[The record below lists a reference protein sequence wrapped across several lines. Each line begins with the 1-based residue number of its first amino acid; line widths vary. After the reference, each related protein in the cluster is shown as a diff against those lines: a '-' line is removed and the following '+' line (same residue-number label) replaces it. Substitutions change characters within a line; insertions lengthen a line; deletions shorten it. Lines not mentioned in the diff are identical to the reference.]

1 MKTFI
6 RLWLAFTAFWMD
18 SAHSQEP
25 WIVSEE
31 QSPLDDS
38 RNVYLSTRS
47 LQMTL
52 GTLRLPVTPTLHL
65 RCAENT
71 TSIFITWESFLDM
84 ESTEVTTRI
93 DKLPAESSYWNVS
106 TNFEAVGLWNGADAI
121 PFIRSLFGHD
131 RLLVRVT
138 PYGDS
143 PQTAVFNIE
152 GLAEAAGPLM
162 AACHWQAQTATGSQN
177 QTATGSQKK
186 APQQDEFAALMRSV
200 EEMDRQREGEV
211 MKEGTGR
218 SREGA
223 GQARTELGEARL
235 SIGEIDALMRQIG
248 RCWTLPVGIDGVEDM
263 VVQLR
268 IQVRPDRTVYGVTI
282 EDQARLNRDPEFRAV
297 AESARRAVDACSPL
311 NLPPNKYVVWRDIIM
326 NFHPEHAISG

>member
-1 MKTFI
+1 MKAFI
-6 RLWLAFTAFWMD
+6 CLWIAFTAFWMD
-18 SAHSQEP
+18 PAHSQEP

-38 RNVYLSTRS
+38 RNVYISTRS

-71 TSIFITWESFLDM
+71 TSIFVTWESFLDN
-84 ESTEVTTRI
+84 ESVEVTTRI
-93 DKLPAESSYWNVS
+93 DKLPAKSSYWNVS
-106 TNFEAVGLWNGADAI
+106 TDFEAVGLWNGADAI
-121 PFIRSLFGHD
+121 PFIRSLFGHH

-143 PQTAVFNIE
+143 SQTAVFNLE

-162 AACHWQAQTATGSQN
+162 AACHWQAQTASGSQN
-177 QTATGSQKK
+177 QTATGSQRK

-200 EEMDRQREGEV
+200 DDMDRQRAV
-211 MKEGTGR
+211 
-218 SREGA
+218 
-223 GQARTELGEARL
+223 RL
-235 SIGEIDALMRQIG
+235 SIAEVDALRQQILG
-248 RCWTLPVGIDGVEDM
+248 CWTLPVGVDGLEDM

-268 IQVRPDRTVYGVTI
+268 IQVRPDRTVQAVTI
-282 EDQARLNRDPEFRAV
+282 EDQDRLGRDPQFRTVAQSASRAV
-297 AESARRAVDACSPL
+297 ERCSPL
-311 NLPPNKYVVWRDIIM
+311 DLPPDKYDLWRSIIM
-326 NFHPEHAISG
+326 NFYPEDAISG